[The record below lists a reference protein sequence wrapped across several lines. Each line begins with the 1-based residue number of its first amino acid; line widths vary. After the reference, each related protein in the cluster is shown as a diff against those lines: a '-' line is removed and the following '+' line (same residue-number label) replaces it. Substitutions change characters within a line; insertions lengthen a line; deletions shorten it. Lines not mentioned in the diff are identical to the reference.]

1 MLSRITN
8 TKLIDAV
15 DIRSGPATSLEY
27 MVSIP
32 KKNSLYLSA
41 DDPSIHLKG
50 ASTDREMCVNL
61 WVRLTYASTSSECQM
76 GK

>member
-27 MVSIP
+27 MVSIS
-32 KKNSLYLSA
+32 KNNSLSA

-50 ASTDREMCVNL
+50 AFTDREMCVNL